1 MEITGEVIKI
11 GDYVEITPEF
21 TTRQIVIRYKESNSD
36 YPQEIPLELYNAK
49 CELADKLKVG
59 ESIRV
64 SYDLRA
70 RQSTKGDKARYV
82 KLVAWALTTVD

>member
-1 MEITGEVIKI
+1 MEIRGTLIEK

-21 TTRQIVIRYKESNSD
+21 TTRQIVIRYIEGNSD

-49 CELADKLKVG
+49 CELADKLKLG
-59 ESIRV
+59 DSIKA

-70 RQSTKGDKARYV
+70 RKSTKGDNARYV
-82 KLVAWALTTVD
+82 KLVAWTLDADD